1 MAETALAVPK
11 PTSDA
16 MDKVVKAMVAS
27 RLFPDVRDAAAAYAR
42 IHLGRSLGVNDFS
55 AMTGIFISQGG
66 KPALSANLMA
76 QIIKGYTP
84 KGFPGPKYRF
94 EVGKHDNKLCEIK
107 CIERVD
113 DYTAEGKR
121 IWKWKEVGVSSFS
134 EDDAKQAG
142 LIGGKNETWKKY
154 TRNLL
159 FARAI
164 SNAAKWYFSDA
175 FGQMPVYLPDELPDS
190 DVKVNPE
197 TLEAEVIASRPAP
210 TAELT
215 RKQILAALIADA
227 GADLAKLLSFY
238 KVDGLDEL
246 DDAQTDHAIDTL
258 QKRLAA
264 K

>member
-1 MAETALAVPK
+1 
-11 PTSDA
+11 
-16 MDKVVKAMVAS
+16 MDKVVRAMVAS
-27 RLFPDVRDAAAAYAR
+27 KLFPDVRDAAAAYAR

-84 KGFPGPKYRF
+84 KGYPGPKYRT
-94 EVGKHDNKLCEIK
+94 EIGKHDNKICEVK
-107 CIERVD
+107 CFERID
-113 DYTAEGKR
+113 DYTDAGKR
-121 IWKWKEVGVSSFS
+121 IWKWKEVGVSSFT
-134 EDDAKQAG
+134 EEDAKQAG
-142 LIGGKNETWKKY
+142 LIGGKNETWRKY

-197 TLEAEVIASRPAP
+197 TLEAEVVASRPVP
-210 TAELT
+210 TKELT
-215 RKQILAALIADA
+215 QQQVLAALIAES
-227 GADLAKLLSFY
+227 GANLEALLTFY
-238 KVDGLDEL
+238 KVASLAEM
-246 DDAQTDHAIDTL
+246 DADQTSHAIDTL
-258 QKRLAA
+258 QKRLNASGA